1 MKKYLLLIFFIFLL
15 LVGCKTTKDDVL
27 SEEQIIQL
35 TQELKNDINEAIL
48 ESESKLSTELKV
60 FTSFPAYDRWR
71 EVLPGFNKLEASYLN
86 QIDKVLAGALIN
98 ISDVLLSY
106 IKDYQIQDVNLLVKQ
121 GYSSLS
127 EILEQNMSMEVKA
140 IFKKTIEDESDSID
154 FYYKALEQ
162 EAFIWKSNI
171 DNLALV
177 GINNDLEM
185 IDKIDDELIAEL
197 ATEIYF
203 NVLSQSEVKVRTARE
218 V

>member
-15 LVGCKTTKDDVL
+15 LAGCKTTKDDVL
-27 SEEQIIQL
+27 SEEQIFQL

-154 FYYKALEQ
+154 YYYKALEQ

>member
-1 MKKYLLLIFFIFLL
+1 MKKYLLLIFFTFLL

-27 SEEQIIQL
+27 SEEQIFQL

-86 QIDKVLAGALIN
+86 QIDKVLASALIN

>member
-27 SEEQIIQL
+27 SEEQIFQL

-60 FTSFPAYDRWR
+60 FTSFPAYDRWG

-86 QIDKVLAGALIN
+86 QIDKVLASALIN

-154 FYYKALEQ
+154 FYYKALAQ

-203 NVLSQSEVKVRTARE
+203 NVLSQSEVNVRTARE

>member
-27 SEEQIIQL
+27 SEEQIFQL

-127 EILEQNMSMEVKA
+127 EILEQNMSMKVKA

>member
-27 SEEQIIQL
+27 SEEQIFQL

-154 FYYKALEQ
+154 YYYKALEQ

-203 NVLSQSEVKVRTARE
+203 NVLSQSEVNVRTARE

>member
-27 SEEQIIQL
+27 SEEQIFQL

>member
-27 SEEQIIQL
+27 SEEQIFQL

-86 QIDKVLAGALIN
+86 QIDKVLASALIN

-140 IFKKTIEDESDSID
+140 IFKKTIEDECDSID
-154 FYYKALEQ
+154 YYYKALEQ

>member
-15 LVGCKTTKDDVL
+15 LVGCNTTKDDVL
-27 SEEQIIQL
+27 SEEQIFQL

>member
-86 QIDKVLAGALIN
+86 QIDKVLASALIN

-171 DNLALV
+171 DNLARV

>member
-27 SEEQIIQL
+27 SEEQIFQL

-177 GINNDLEM
+177 GINNNLEM

>member
-203 NVLSQSEVKVRTARE
+203 NVLSQSEVNVRTARE

>member
-15 LVGCKTTKDDVL
+15 LAGCKTTKDDVL
-27 SEEQIIQL
+27 SEEQIFQL

-127 EILEQNMSMEVKA
+127 EILEQNMSMKVKA

>member
-60 FTSFPAYDRWR
+60 FNSFPAYDRWR

>member
-27 SEEQIIQL
+27 SEEQIFQL

-203 NVLSQSEVKVRTARE
+203 NVLSQSEVNVRTARE

>member
-15 LVGCKTTKDDVL
+15 LAGCKTTKDDVL
-27 SEEQIIQL
+27 SEEQIFQL

-127 EILEQNMSMEVKA
+127 EILEQNMSMEVKV

>member
-27 SEEQIIQL
+27 SEEQIFQL

-127 EILEQNMSMEVKA
+127 QILEQNMSMEVKA

-154 FYYKALEQ
+154 YYYKALEQ

-203 NVLSQSEVKVRTARE
+203 NVLSQSEVNVRTARE

>member
-15 LVGCKTTKDDVL
+15 LAGCKTTKDDVL
-27 SEEQIIQL
+27 SEEQIFQL

-203 NVLSQSEVKVRTARE
+203 NVLSQSEVNVRTARE

>member
-27 SEEQIIQL
+27 SEEQIFQL

-106 IKDYQIQDVNLLVKQ
+106 IKDYQIQDVNLIVKQ

>member
-154 FYYKALEQ
+154 YYYKALEQ

>member
-15 LVGCKTTKDDVL
+15 LAGCKTTKDDVL
-27 SEEQIIQL
+27 SEEQIFQL

>member
-27 SEEQIIQL
+27 SEEQIFQL

-86 QIDKVLAGALIN
+86 QIDKVLASALIN

-162 EAFIWKSNI
+162 EVFIWKSNI

-203 NVLSQSEVKVRTARE
+203 NVLSQSEVNVRTARE

>member
-86 QIDKVLAGALIN
+86 QIDKVLASALIN

-185 IDKIDDELIAEL
+185 IDKINDELIAEL

>member
-27 SEEQIIQL
+27 SEEQIFQL

-154 FYYKALEQ
+154 YYYKALEQ